1 MSDFAVGNFDDDP
14 RADIFY
20 ADGKAWY
27 MSSGGVGAFKPLD
40 VSSFRVNDLRFGD
53 FNNDGKTDVFGIT
66 SGTWQVEYGGATI
79 WQPLPVTLTKSVAG
93 LVIAD
98 FDGDGHADVGWLEC
112 SDGCHWHVSSGGRTP
127 WATTSWPIGSI
138 AAVGH
143 FEGTRRA
150 NVLAW
155 SGNWLDILDESSPTP
170 HSYTRQK
177 MR

>member
-53 FNNDGKTDVFGIT
+53 FNNGGKTDIFGIT
-66 SGTWQVEYGGATI
+66 SGTWQVEYGGATT

-93 LVIAD
+93 LMVVDISMATGAD
-98 FDGDGHADVGWLEC
+98 AGWL
-112 SDGCHWHVSSGGRTP
+112 SAQRLSMASSRQGGRTP
-127 WATTSWPIGSI
+127 GNATTPAHRGPLRRWGQQ
-138 AAVGH
+138 
-143 FEGTRRA
+143 GTRRA
-150 NVLAW
+150 NVPA
-155 SGNWLDILDESSPTP
+155 SGTG
-170 HSYTRQK
+170 
-177 MR
+177 